1 MMKPWYV
8 LYVMGGKEQKILSL
22 LNKGEDIKA
31 FTPWKEVMHRVQGK
45 RILVKKPLFPSYVF
59 LETELDPAVFHQKL
73 MLYK

>member
-45 RILVKKPLFPSYVF
+45 RILVKKPLFPSYV
-59 LETELDPAVFHQKL
+59 L
-73 MLYK
+73 